1 MFLLMTMFMKDI
13 LSADDLWFLIDL
25 NMVDMLGESII
36 VL

>member
-1 MFLLMTMFMKDI
+1 MFLLMTMFMKI

-25 NMVDMLGESII
+25 NMVGMLGESII